1 MGVVSS
7 SAFVMYSFHDKLRGH
22 ILILQRDGQ
31 SLIHSK
37 QSVRSFRIFIEKS
50 AHDFDIVSSELGFF
64 FYAPHLI
71 SISHTQKTKQA
82 TMPPVQRV
90 LIYIYF
96 KFLKKQNLKC
106 FSIHHILSEKVPTHL
121 LPNSLQLQFLKY
133 YFEETCFGKV
143 NIDRKCL

>member
-7 SAFVMYSFHDKLRGH
+7 SAIVMYSFHDKLRGH

-37 QSVRSFRIFIEKS
+37 QSVRSFSIFIEKS

-71 SISHTQKTKQA
+71 SISHTKKNQA
-82 TMPPVQRV
+82 GHNATRV
-90 LIYIYF
+90 LLYIF
-96 KFLKKQNLKC
+96 KFLKKQDLKY
-106 FSIHHILSEKVPTHL
+106 FSIHHILSEKVPTRAVGISEKLHF
-121 LPNSLQLQFLKY
+121 P
-133 YFEETCFGKV
+133 TCSCDWDLELAFFSFY
-143 NIDRKCL
+143 

>member
-64 FYAPHLI
+64 FLCATPYI
-71 SISHTQKTKQA
+71 NFTHTKNQA
-82 TMPPVQRV
+82 GHNATRV
-90 LIYIYF
+90 ACTYIYIYF
-96 KFLKKQNLKC
+96 KFLKKQNLKY

-133 YFEETCFGKV
+133 Y
-143 NIDRKCL
+143 LL

>member
-37 QSVRSFRIFIEKS
+37 QSVRSFRIFIEKRVHTILIQS
-50 AHDFDIVSSELGFF
+50 VRSQGFF

-82 TMPPVQRV
+82 IMPPVY
-90 LIYIYF
+90 LYICF
-96 KFLKKQNLKC
+96 KFLKKQDLKC
-106 FSIHHILSEKVPTHL
+106 FRIHHILSEKVPTHL

-133 YFEETCFGKV
+133 Y
-143 NIDRKCL
+143 LL

>member
-50 AHDFDIVSSELGFF
+50 AHDFDSQFGVFF
-64 FYAPHLI
+64 HAPHLI
-71 SISHTQKTKQA
+71 SISHTKKTKQA
-82 TMPPVQRV
+82 TMPPVY
-90 LIYIYF
+90 LYIYF
-96 KFLKKQNLKC
+96 KFLKKQDLKY

-133 YFEETCFGKV
+133 LYFEETCFGK
-143 NIDRKCL
+143 